1 MKPSKTT
8 LKELTARYRAV
19 LFKCALMNAAL
30 FFGIGRAAAADLVM
44 TGNDAIVNE
53 DGTLVYDSVSMAD
66 SARMTLTRDELHPT
80 TVVQTSFFTMTGN
93 TALISTNT
101 SVQTDNLIMRDRAVA
116 TGDSLFYA
124 SAGNIVAVLTGHARV
139 SSTRAPF
146 ANGAYITMRD
156 YASIGVTSA
165 FYMPNYDV
173 CPSLTMSGNAA
184 LTANGN
190 FTMNN
195 GTVTMSDN
203 ASIVAAGFGMAATN
217 IAPSLTMSG
226 NAVLSLH
233 NTFRMEGANVTLSGN
248 AGISSATQENVS
260 STHLTVNGRN
270 TLYADTGTISFTGSS
285 SLTVAAGATLTV
297 YSQNNAVTFDG
308 TSSLILS
315 GTLNGRADV
324 YGGTVVFNSAAAR
337 LTGALH
343 ETPDLTFNDD
353 YVFGNINAANA
364 TPGTVTIAAGKTL
377 DIGENRI
384 TATLITG
391 GTLQATL
398 TDAAKDDPIIQA
410 AATNVTLVLNMDAA
424 SRNEVTLY
432 HITGAVDDG
441 FTFGEYNTGRYA
453 VSDEAFTVAEAKT
466 IGVLSDAWRGGDLYI
481 LLLETSGEAAIED
494 LIDQGIPVSVN
505 ERNAI
510 AALDNDVVGML
521 APAQKAAAQRIN
533 DLLDAAAGN
542 AAQVKQLLREVA
554 PEAAPSASSTATAN
568 AGAVMNVV
576 GGRMGGGSPAPAA
589 GSGRSGGDYTAG
601 ALTAWAQ
608 MMYNKA
614 ELKKADGFD
623 ADSTGFAAGLEYAV
637 NEDVKAGF
645 GYAFTAT
652 DLATNRS
659 KTDVDTHTGFVYGE
673 YKPDAFYVNG
683 VMSYG
688 HSKYDETT
696 RLAGLKSDYRADT
709 FAMQA
714 MAGYAVNDILTPEAG
729 VRYTNVRQ
737 KSYVNAL
744 GARLAG
750 KTTDT
755 LTWVAGVKAVKTFR
769 KDSLTL
775 TPDAKLA
782 LTYDAH
788 RSGQSRT
795 VALANGSS
803 YVADGE
809 NMDRFGVE
817 LGAGVTFKVGGN
829 TDIGV
834 SYEGK
839 FKKHY
844 TDHTA
849 LLNVRYNF

>member
-1 MKPSKTT
+1 
-8 LKELTARYRAV
+8 
-19 LFKCALMNAAL
+19 
-30 FFGIGRAAAADLVM
+30 
-44 TGNDAIVNE
+44 
-53 DGTLVYDSVSMAD
+53 
-66 SARMTLTRDELHPT
+66 
-80 TVVQTSFFTMTGN
+80 
-93 TALISTNT
+93 
-101 SVQTDNLIMRDRAVA
+101 
-116 TGDSLFYA
+116 
-124 SAGNIVAVLTGHARV
+124 
-139 SSTRAPF
+139 
-146 ANGAYITMRD
+146 
-156 YASIGVTSA
+156 
-165 FYMPNYDV
+165 
-173 CPSLTMSGNAA
+173 
-184 LTANGN
+184 
-190 FTMNN
+190 
-195 GTVTMSDN
+195 
-203 ASIVAAGFGMAATN
+203 
-217 IAPSLTMSG
+217 MSG

-233 NTFRMEGANVTLSGN
+233 NTFRMEGANVTMSGN

-270 TLYADTGTISFTGSS
+270 TLYTDTGTISFTGSS

-297 YSQNNAVTFDG
+297 YSQNNAVTFDN

-384 TATLITG
+384 TAASVTG
-391 GTLQATL
+391 GILKATL
-398 TDAAKDDPIIQA
+398 TDAATTSPIVTA
-410 AATNVTLVLNMDAA
+410 AATDVTLVLNMDAA
-424 SRNEVTLY
+424 SRNDVTLY
-432 HITGAVDDG
+432 HITDGTG
-441 FTFGEYNTGRYA
+441 FTFGDYDTKKFA
-453 VSDEAFTVAEAKT
+453 VSADAFDKSAAQSV
-466 IGVLSDAWRGGDLYI
+466 GVLDGWTGGDLYI
-481 LLLETSGEAAIED
+481 LLLETAGEAAIKD
-494 LIDQGIPVSVN
+494 LIDQGIPVSAN
-505 ERNAI
+505 EQKAI
-510 AALDNDVVGML
+510 AALDNDVVDML
-521 APAQKAAAQRIN
+521 APVQKAAAQRIN
-533 DLLDAAAGN
+533 DLLDASAGN
-542 AAQVKQLLREVA
+542 AAQIKQILREVA
-554 PEAAPSASSTATAN
+554 SEAAPSASSTATAN

-614 ELKKADGFD
+614 ELKTQDGFD

-652 DLATNRS
+652 DLATARS

-709 FAMQA
+709 FAAQA
-714 MAGYAVNDILTPEAG
+714 MAGYAVNDIFTPEAG
-729 VRYTNVRQ
+729 LRYTSVRQ
-737 KSYVNAL
+737 KSYTNAL
-744 GARLAG
+744 GARLAS
-750 KTTDT
+750 KTSDT
-755 LTWVAGVKAVKTFR
+755 LTWVAGVKAAKTFR

-782 LTYDAH
+782 LTYDAR

-795 VALANGSS
+795 VTLANGAS

-809 NMDRFGVE
+809 NMNRFGVE